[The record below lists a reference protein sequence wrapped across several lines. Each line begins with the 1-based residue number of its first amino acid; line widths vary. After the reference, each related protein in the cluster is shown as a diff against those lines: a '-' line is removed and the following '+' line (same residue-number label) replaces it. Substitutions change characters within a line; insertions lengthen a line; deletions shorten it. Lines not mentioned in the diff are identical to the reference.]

1 MNSTNITIIGC
12 GRWGSFL
19 SWYMSRLG
27 KNVLMY
33 GRSDS
38 ISYTSL
44 RDTHKNEYLT
54 IPESVGFTDS
64 LPSALDHADTVII
77 AIGAQGL
84 RSLATEIRATLGGH
98 GEKKFLL
105 CMKGIDENGGLRLSE
120 IILDVLGNDTKCVV
134 WLGPGH
140 AEDFT
145 KEIPNCMLMASNNSE
160 LAKEMCERYSS
171 PLIRFYYST
180 DIIGCEIGAATK
192 NVIGIAA
199 GILDGMNYSSLK
211 GALMARGPREIAR
224 LTAAMGG
231 DERSIFGLCHLGD
244 YEATLF
250 SEHSHNRR
258 FGENFV
264 KGIPYGKLAEGVYT
278 VRSLMLLQKKYGVEL
293 PISTAVNEIIH
304 EGKDPYEVISNL
316 FLREQK
322 SEF

>member
-1 MNSTNITIIGC
+1 MNLNNITVIGC

-19 SWYMSRLG
+19 AWYMSGLG

-33 GRSDS
+33 GRADS
-38 ISYTSL
+38 ASYNSL
-44 RDTHKNEYLT
+44 KATKTNEYLT
-54 IPESVGFTDS
+54 LPETVNFTSDLS
-64 LPSALDHADTVII
+64 YALTNSENII
-77 AIGAQGL
+77 ISIGAQGL
-84 RSLATEIRATLGGH
+84 LGLMNEIKAALGGNS
-98 GEKKFLL
+98 GKKYIL
-105 CMKGIDENGGLRLSE
+105 CMKGIVEDGGLRLSE
-120 IILDVLGNDTKCVV
+120 VVHSVLGNDTDCVV

-145 KEIPNCMLMASNNSE
+145 KGIPNCMLLASENKE
-160 LAKEMCERYSS
+160 LARKLCDEFAS

-180 DIIGCEIGAATK
+180 DVIGCEIGAATK

-258 FGENFV
+258 FGEHFI
-264 KGIPYGKLAEGVYT
+264 KGLPYGKLAEGVYT
-278 VRSLMLLQKKYGVEL
+278 VRSLMTLKERYGIEL
-293 PISTAVNEIIH
+293 PISTAVNDIIH
-304 EGKDPYEVISNL
+304 NGMNAKTVVEEL

-322 SEF
+322 KEF